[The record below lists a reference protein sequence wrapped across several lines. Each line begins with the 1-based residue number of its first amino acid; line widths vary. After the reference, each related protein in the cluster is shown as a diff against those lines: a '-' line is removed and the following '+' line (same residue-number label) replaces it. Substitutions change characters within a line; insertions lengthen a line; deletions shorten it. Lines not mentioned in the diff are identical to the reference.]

1 MELLK
6 TTSTRYTPAPTADR
20 PKSAHRK
27 PQEPV
32 HERLATALKWRVSS
46 TVEGF
51 RTPKPV
57 SVLLER
63 WLEERPEEMPW
74 SATTCLQ
81 ARTDKERLLDKI
93 SAPFVRHQPSCPMYS
108 VQARQ
113 MDRNHSDDD
122 KSPPDEDYKTAI
134 RPLIL
139 RLYQLCSTGD
149 PSIQQAT
156 KHGDSPTSRG
166 NGSTRSGAQKK
177 TPSSQKRKRSASK
190 LPSSDGEDS
199 NHDDENDAGGT
210 PPLKKRHALSVQEL
224 ASHFGC
230 WFYKRAPN
238 RYPLCASE
246 HGPNVLDL
254 RKVSVPFYKYSL
266 SELGFPSFSTTD

>member
-1 MELLK
+1 MGLLK
-6 TTSTRYTPAPTADR
+6 TTSTRYTPAPAADR

-46 TVEGF
+46 PVESF

-57 SVLLER
+57 GSQMQR

-74 SATTCLQ
+74 SAITCLQ
-81 ARTDKERLLDKI
+81 ARTDKKRLLDKT
-93 SAPFVRHQPSCPMYS
+93 SALLVRHKPSCPMYS

-113 MDRNHSDDD
+113 TDRDHPDDD

-139 RLYQLCSTGD
+139 HLYQLCSAGD
-149 PSIQQAT
+149 LRTQQAT
-156 KHGDSPTSRG
+156 NHGDSPTSRG
-166 NGSTRSGAQKK
+166 NGSTRSDAQKK
-177 TPSSQKRKRSASK
+177 TPSAQKRKRSASK

-199 NHDDENDAGGT
+199 NHNNENDAGGT
-210 PPLKKRHALSVQEL
+210 PPLKKRQALSVQEL
-224 ASHFGC
+224 ESHFGC

-254 RKVSVPFYKYSL
+254 RKVSVPFYKYSS
-266 SELGFPSFSTTD
+266 SELGFPSFNTTD

>member
-57 SVLLER
+57 SFQLER

-74 SATTCLQ
+74 SAATRLQ
-81 ARTDKERLLDKI
+81 ARTDKKRPLDKI
-93 SAPFVRHQPSCPMYS
+93 SALFVRHQPSCPMYS

-113 MDRNHSDDD
+113 MDRDHPDDD

-139 RLYQLCSTGD
+139 HLYQLCSAGD
-149 PSIQQAT
+149 HRTQQAT

-166 NGSTRSGAQKK
+166 NGSTRSDAQK

-190 LPSSDGEDS
+190 LPLSGGEDS
-199 NHDDENDAGGT
+199 NHNDKNDAGGT
-210 PPLKKRHALSVQEL
+210 PPLKKRHAPSVQDL

-238 RYPLCASE
+238 RYPRCASE
-246 HGPNVLDL
+246 RGSNVLDL

-266 SELGFPSFSTTD
+266 SELGFPSFNTTD

>member
-6 TTSTRYTPAPTADR
+6 TTSTRYTPVGR

-32 HERLATALKWRVSS
+32 HERLATAFKWRVSS

-51 RTPKPV
+51 RTPIPV
-57 SVLLER
+57 NFQLQR

-74 SATTCLQ
+74 SATTRLQ
-81 ARTDKERLLDKI
+81 ARTDKKRLLDKN
-93 SAPFVRHQPSCPMYS
+93 SAPFVRHRPSCPMYS

-113 MDRNHSDDD
+113 MDRDHPDDD

-134 RPLIL
+134 WPLIL
-139 RLYQLCSTGD
+139 HLYQLCSASD
-149 PSIQQAT
+149 PRTQQST
-156 KHGDSPTSRG
+156 KHGDSPTSRS
-166 NGSTRSGAQKK
+166 NGSTRSDAQK
-177 TPSSQKRKRSASK
+177 TPSSQKRKRSANK

-199 NHDDENDAGGT
+199 NHNDENDAGGT

-230 WFYKRAPN
+230 WFYKRAPTGI
-238 RYPLCASE
+238 RF
-246 HGPNVLDL
+246 V
-254 RKVSVPFYKYSL
+254 RVSMVQMCWIYVK
-266 SELGFPSFSTTD
+266 

>member
-6 TTSTRYTPAPTADR
+6 TTSTRYTPAGR

-32 HERLATALKWRVSS
+32 HERLAAALKWRVSS

-51 RTPKPV
+51 RTPKLI
-57 SVLLER
+57 SFQLER

-74 SATTCLQ
+74 SATTRLQ
-81 ARTDKERLLDKI
+81 ARTDKKR
-93 SAPFVRHQPSCPMYS
+93 FVRHQPPCPMYS

-113 MDRNHSDDD
+113 MDRDHPDDD

-134 RPLIL
+134 WPLIL
-139 RLYQLCSTGD
+139 HLYQLCSAGD
-149 PSIQQAT
+149 PRTQQAT
-156 KHGDSPTSRG
+156 NHGDSPTSRG
-166 NGSTRSGAQKK
+166 NGSTRSDTQKK

-199 NHDDENDAGGT
+199 NHNDENDAGGT
-210 PPLKKRHALSVQEL
+210 PPLKKRHALSVEEL

-238 RYPLCASE
+238 RYPLCAGE

-254 RKVSVPFYKYSL
+254 RKVSVPFYKYSS
-266 SELGFPSFSTTD
+266 SELGFPSFNITD